1 MVINTKIKLIEI
13 IKEISDMYTFIF
25 ELPKNVS
32 WISGQ
37 YAIFYFDDLNVND
50 KKDKFK
56 VFSISSS
63 IKESKIMF
71 STRINPNCSKFK
83 TKLLSMKKSDK
94 ISIKIPFGNFNI
106 TENENEI
113 IGITQGIGITPFRA
127 IIYDLFNDD
136 NLKNISFN
144 LIYYDELNN
153 YLYYDELKKFS
164 KSENINIIFISDLK
178 LYDETI
184 KKYSLLHK
192 NNASY
197 FISGSPLIIK
207 DVKNKLNN
215 IEKNKIKYDTF
226 YGY

>member
-1 MVINTKIKLIEI
+1 MVINTKIKLVKIV
-13 IKEISDMYTFIF
+13 KEISDMYTFIF
-25 ELPKNVS
+25 ELPKNIL
-32 WISGQ
+32 WNSGQ
-37 YAIFYFDDLNVND
+37 YAIFYFDDLDVNE

-63 IKESKIMF
+63 VKEGKVMF

-83 TKLLSMKKSDK
+83 KKLLSMKKNDQ
-94 ISIKIPFGNFNI
+94 IGIKIPFGSFNI
-106 TENENEI
+106 TRNENEI

-153 YLYYDELKKFS
+153 YLYYDELEEFS
-164 KSENINIIFISDLK
+164 KSKNINIIFISNLK

-184 KKYSLLHK
+184 KKYSLLYK

-197 FISGSPLIIK
+197 FISGSPLIVENI
-207 DVKNKLNN
+207 KNKLNN
-215 IEKNKIKYDTF
+215 IENNKIKYDAF